1 MFWGY
6 REVETDL
13 VREVVEGFPVRESFW
28 EVQEKLSTLGENV
41 KSISGT
47 FNSKYKGLVAEE
59 NSAILR
65 NQN

>member
-1 MFWGY
+1 M
-6 REVETDL
+6 
-13 VREVVEGFPVRESFW
+13 RESLW